1 MGNLLTKHQKCSDC
15 MSRDMFGD
23 LSIIDHRAVN
33 ECPKVYFGDV
43 LLIIIVLLFVVICTH

>member
-1 MGNLLTKHQKCSDC
+1 